1 MILVTGA
8 TGEYGKNA
16 IHLLLKKGVKPSE
29 IAALSRSEEKAKALK
44 DLGIDVR
51 IADYNNYDTLV
62 EAFNGIQKLLFVS
75 SGTVENRTIQHENVV
90 KAAKESKVNHIVYTS
105 FIRNTKL
112 EDSAIAFLQESH
124 LRTEEFLKNSGITYT
139 ILQNALYLDLI
150 DMFLGEDLLNTG
162 LIFQP
167 AELGQSSPVL
177 RKELAEAAVNI
188 LTSQGHENKIYPLVN
203 EESLSF
209 QDIADSISKISKKDI
224 TYQSPSQEQ
233 FEKVLGK
240 NGVPQE
246 FIGMLS
252 AFSVAQAK
260 GELDIQDHTL
270 QELLGRKPTSIKE
283 YLSTIYG

>member
-1 MILVTGA
+1 
-8 TGEYGKNA
+8 
-16 IHLLLKKGVKPSE
+16 
-29 IAALSRSEEKAKALK
+29 
-44 DLGIDVR
+44 
-51 IADYNNYDTLV
+51 
-62 EAFNGIQKLLFVS
+62 
-75 SGTVENRTIQHENVV
+75 
-90 KAAKESKVNHIVYTS
+90 
-105 FIRNTKL
+105 
-112 EDSAIAFLQESH
+112 
-124 LRTEEFLKNSGITYT
+124 
-139 ILQNALYLDLI
+139 
-150 DMFLGEDLLNTG
+150 MFLGEDLLNTG

-177 RKELAEAAVNI
+177 RKELAEAAVNV